1 MQDVNLFLMTNF
13 KLTVFFFF
21 LFALTSCQTIK
32 QKTDQIVKKENEKL
46 SNFIGKSIL
55 DLKKALGEP
64 NLIDK
69 NDGNKV
75 LFVYETKKYGI
86 SCKRT
91 FEIND
96 KNLVIGF
103 ISKGCF

>member
-1 MQDVNLFLMTNF
+1 MPNF
-13 KLTVFFFF
+13 KLIVFFFL

-32 QKTDQIVKKENEKL
+32 QKTDQIVKKENENL
-46 SNFIGKSIL
+46 SKFIGKSIL
-55 DLKKALGEP
+55 DLKKVLGEP

-69 NDGNKV
+69 NDGKV

-86 SCKRT
+86 SCERA

-96 KNLVIGF
+96 KNIVIGF

>member
-1 MQDVNLFLMTNF
+1 MINFRLFGFSL
-13 KLTVFFFF
+13 L

-32 QKTDQIVKKENEKL
+32 QKTDQIVKKENENL
-46 SNFIGKSIL
+46 SKFIGRSIL

-64 NLIDK
+64 NFIDK
-69 NDGNKV
+69 NGENKV

-86 SCKRT
+86 SCERT

-96 KNLVIGF
+96 KNIVIGF